1 MKTSEVLRR
10 VREHLGDG
18 HDIAMPTHKRY
29 ICYALAYLY
38 SEVKVISDRDRA
50 RVKKLIE
57 SMLLPA
63 LTLDHWLL
71 LNHGIPY
78 QRTKK
83 YRMKVM
89 ATRKAWL
96 THLIEHYEAKGD

>member
-10 VREHLGDG
+10 VRLHLSDG
-18 HDIAMPTHKRY
+18 EEFPVSHRRC
-29 ICYALAYLY
+29 ICFALEYLY
-38 SEVKVISDRDRA
+38 YEAKVIGDRDRA
-50 RVKKLIE
+50 RVKKMIE

-63 LTLDHWLL
+63 VTLDHWLL

-89 ATRKAWL
+89 TTRKAWL

>member
-50 RVKKLIE
+50 RVKKRIE
-57 SMLLPA
+57 MHLDGYVTLENWLDCWHNIP
-63 LTLDHWLL
+63 LT
-71 LNHGIPY
+71 NTKPY
-78 QRTKK
+78 RIKI
-83 YRMKVM
+83 M